1 MVMLE
6 AGLKSPRR
14 GTVER
19 LFALLLR
26 LLAIVA
32 LIAGMLYWARLIGIA
47 GDGAFR
53 FDLLALHVRI
63 LYTTQAVIMPAAA
76 LGLWLTARWGV
87 VLWVVATTADI
98 VAHGPFADAFP
109 ARPGVAIAGLAC
121 LVVLALVAIAT
132 LLERRSSGQGAP

>member
-6 AGLKSPRR
+6 AGLQPPRR
-14 GTVER
+14 GAVER

-26 LLAIVA
+26 LLAVVS
-32 LIAGMLYWARLIGIA
+32 LIAGLLYWARLVGIA

-53 FDLLALHVRI
+53 FDLLAPHVRI
-63 LYTTQAVIMPAAA
+63 LYTAQAVIAPAAA

-87 VLWVVATTADI
+87 VLWVVATTAEI
-98 VAHGPFADAFP
+98 VAHGPLSDAFP
-109 ARPGVAIAGLAC
+109 ARPGVALVGLVC

-132 LLERRSSGQGAP
+132 LLERRTAGRTGS